1 MSKAM
6 KATFTLKDVEKH
18 YDRLVDYDDINDVTP
33 AHNCRFID
41 GLAMSSIKDGAHVL
55 NLLCRSG
62 KVEEYYHQKR
72 KNLSFV
78 SVDVSK
84 RLLKVAENRFKKSGV
99 KSKTFQLTSLSL
111 PWKNSTFDN
120 ITSYETL
127 EHLPDPGKIINE
139 FFRVLKP
146 GGELILSTPNTS
158 WDWIHSF
165 VAFLGIHHPEG
176 PHRFIPRGEIIFLLK
191 KAGFSIT
198 KEKTVILVPVGPK
211 IIRKLGD
218 IAETIMG
225 EPVRRHIALRRYFV
239 CRKGMVTLPP
249 LTDR

>member
-1 MSKAM
+1 MEP
-6 KATFTLKDVEKH
+6 TFTIKDVEKH
-18 YDRLVDYDDINDVTP
+18 YERLVDYDDINDVTP
-33 AHNCRFID
+33 AHNRRFID
-41 GLAMSSIKDGAHVL
+41 GLEMSSIKGGAHVL

-62 KVEEYYHQKR
+62 KVEEYYHKNR

-84 RLLKVAENRFKKSGV
+84 RLLKVAENRFKAAGV
-99 KSKTFQLTSLSL
+99 KSKTFQLTSLDL
-111 PWKNSTFDN
+111 PWKDDSFDN

-127 EHLPDPGKIINE
+127 EHVPDPGKLISE

-158 WDWIHSF
+158 WDWIHSL

-176 PHRFIPRGEIIFLLK
+176 PHRFIPRKEIMFLLK
-191 KAGFSIT
+191 SAGFAIT

-211 IIRKLGD
+211 LVRKLGD
-218 IAETIMG
+218 IAENLLG
-225 EPVRRHIALRRYFV
+225 EPIRRYIALRRYFV
-239 CRKGMVTLPP
+239 CRKPIKP
-249 LTDR
+249 Q